1 MHAFSNER
9 KREGK
14 KIGLV
19 PTMGYLH
26 EGHLSLVDKAKELSD
41 VVVVSIFVNPTQF
54 APNEDFTKYPRDEQ
68 KDKELLKDKGVDAVF
83 MPAATEI
90 YPPGYQS
97 YVEVTEITKK
107 QEGEFR
113 PTHFKGVTTVVAIL
127 FNSVKP
133 EVAIFGQK
141 DAQQAAVIKRMVD
154 DLKFDIQIVI
164 APIIREEDGLAKS
177 SRNVYLSEKERKDA
191 LVLSSSLRYA
201 DQMIAAGERNAGVI
215 ISEMEKQIKAVDSSV
230 LDYIR
235 IAEAGSFNEVEM
247 LQPGKEY
254 YLLIACRIGKTR
266 LIDNLL
272 VKVPSEKEIAI

>member
-141 DAQQAAVIKRMVD
+141 DAQQAVVIKRMVD

>member
-1 MHAFSNER
+1 MHAFSNEK

-68 KDKELLKDKGVDAVF
+68 KDKNLLEEKGVDAVF
-83 MPAATEI
+83 MPEASEI
-90 YPPGYQS
+90 YPSGYQS

-133 EVAIFGQK
+133 DVAIFGQK
-141 DAQQAAVIKRMVD
+141 DAQQAAVINRMVK

-164 APIIREEDGLAKS
+164 SPIIREKDGLAKS
-177 SRNVYLSEKERKDA
+177 SRNVYLSDKERKDA
-191 LVLSSSLRYA
+191 LILSSSLRYA
-201 DQMIAAGERNAGVI
+201 DQMIAAGERDSGVI

-235 IAEAGSFNEVEM
+235 IAEAESFNEVER
-247 LQPGKEY
+247 LQPGGEY
-254 YLLIACRIGKTR
+254 YILIACRIGKTR
-266 LIDNLL
+266 LIDNVLIS
-272 VKVPSEKEIAI
+272 VRN